1 MRQAFSVLAAD
12 GLISTRK
19 GARRM
24 VLPQPRL
31 QGFNELRSFSQW
43 ANVIGEAPGGHV
55 VELVRREATVAEAEQ
70 LGTEQV
76 YHLTRV
82 RLLSGR
88 PVMIERTAYPERIGA
103 LVASM
108 DVERESITDRLRELG
123 VLFANAAH
131 TLSAVSASAE
141 DARLLSIRARTPLLR
156 ELRLST
162 DPDGVR
168 AGVVRGPLPRR
179 GSRLHR
185 AQLRPQQHPDPR
197 TPMTQTATATATM
210 TQPAIWLRD
219 NCPCADC
226 RDPRNG
232 QKLFGITDLTPTS
245 PSPTSPGRQ

>member
-1 MRQAFSVLAAD
+1 MSARYRELATELQAAVDAGTYPPGSRLPSESEVAQAYGVARGTVRQAFAVLAAD

-43 ANVIGEAPGGHV
+43 AHVIGEAPGGRV
-55 VELVRREATVAEAEQ
+55 VELVRRGATAAEAEQ
-70 LGTEQV
+70 LGSEQV

-88 PVMIERTAYPERIGA
+88 PVMIERTTYPERIGA

-131 TLSAVSASAE
+131 TLSAVAASAE
-141 DARLLSIRARTPLLR
+141 DARLLSIRPRTPLMR

-162 DPDGVR
+162 DPDGVPLEWSEDR
-168 AGVVRGPLPRR
+168 YLGEEVAFTVHNSVHSNTLIRG
-179 GSRLHR
+179 
-185 AQLRPQQHPDPR
+185 LR
-197 TPMTQTATATATM
+197 
-210 TQPAIWLRD
+210 
-219 NCPCADC
+219 
-226 RDPRNG
+226 
-232 QKLFGITDLTPTS
+232 
-245 PSPTSPGRQ
+245 